1 MLQLL
6 DVELGVAKVSPE
18 IEAAVSRTQEGQF
31 LTKMFVQDM
40 IWEQYPWPITAE
52 AMKAA
57 NTYDFILH
65 PQPMEKID
73 PVLPPQKNVV
83 LNKTGSTNGFGG
95 YVAVLPGEG
104 MGIVVLANRNYPN
117 DARISATFDL
127 IKELLSE

>member
-40 IWEQYPWPITAE
+40 IWEQYPWPTTAE

-127 IKELLSE
+127 IKALLSE